1 MTVYYV
7 EMPFGCND
15 LDCIWTKK
23 EDAIN
28 YLIEEAENNG
38 WKWKYS
44 ENYTSKEDFEIFAI
58 ECYELG
64 PAFIYPMFL
73 DEKPYFYPN
82 EK

>member
-28 YLIEEAENNG
+28 YFFEEAKNNG
-38 WKWKYS
+38 WQCS
-44 ENYTSKEDFEIFAI
+44 ENYATENDFEIFQC
-58 ECYELG
+58 ECNDLG
-64 PAFIYPMFL
+64 VASIYPMFL

-82 EK
+82 EN